1 MEHRGKLRHDKRHSL
16 RASFSIDCTEFV
28 RSVQKA
34 NNFEMLD
41 KSVRYDIFEHLFVRN
56 LTTHRQ

>member
-1 MEHRGKLRHDKRHSL
+1 MEHRGKLCHDKMYPL
-16 RASFSIDCTEFV
+16 RARFPIDCIEFV

-34 NNFEMLD
+34 NNFEILD

-56 LTTHRQ
+56 LTHRQ

>member
-1 MEHRGKLRHDKRHSL
+1 MEHRGKLCHDKRHSL
-16 RASFSIDCTEFV
+16 RARFPIDCTEFV

-56 LTTHRQ
+56 LTHRQ

>member
-1 MEHRGKLRHDKRHSL
+1 MEHRGKLCHDKRHSL

-41 KSVRYDIFEHLFVRN
+41 IIKVYVMIFLNTYLLEI
-56 LTTHRQ
+56 

>member
-1 MEHRGKLRHDKRHSL
+1 MEHRGKLCHDKRHSL
-16 RASFSIDCTEFV
+16 RARFPIDCTEFV

-41 KSVRYDIFEHLFVRN
+41 IIKVYDTL
-56 LTTHRQ
+56 

>member
-1 MEHRGKLRHDKRHSL
+1 MEHRGKLCHDKRHSL
-16 RASFSIDCTEFV
+16 RARFPIDCTEFV

-41 KSVRYDIFEHLFVRN
+41 IIKVYVRYDIFEHLFVRN
-56 LTTHRQ
+56 I

>member
-1 MEHRGKLRHDKRHSL
+1 MEHRGKLCHDKRHSL
-16 RASFSIDCTEFV
+16 RARFPIDCTEFV

-41 KSVRYDIFEHLFVRN
+41 IIKVYVMIFLNTYLLEI
-56 LTTHRQ
+56 